1 MSTIMVEIRTVM
13 NRVLREHVV
22 PALRARGFQGAF
34 PHFRRLG
41 AEGTDLLSIQ
51 FDRHGGGFVVEL
63 GRGPA
68 GNYATPWG
76 RVIPPTRLR
85 ALDLSIHERVRMQ
98 PGRDGS
104 TLSWFRYDTGLG
116 SASHACERAAREM
129 LALLPQADAWWSGA
143 RKQPSIRA
151 YASDE
156 RR

>member
-1 MSTIMVEIRTVM
+1 M

-22 PALRARGFQGAF
+22 PALCSRGFQGAL
-34 PHFRRLG
+34 PHFRRLE
-41 AEGTDLLSIQ
+41 ADRTDLLSIQ
-51 FDRHGGGFVVEL
+51 FDRHGGGFVIEL

-68 GNYATPWG
+68 GDYATPWG
-76 RVIPPTRLR
+76 KVIAPTRLR

-98 PGRDGS
+98 SGRDGS
-104 TLSWFRYDTGLG
+104 MNSWFRYDTGLG
-116 SASHACERAAREM
+116 SETQACERAAREL

-143 RKQPSIRA
+143 GRQPNIRA